1 MPPSLLPTRKRNAP
15 PSFDGGPKPQRRRI
29 SANRAV
35 SEGDHLQDVSGTS
48 MSKTAAKMLT
58 PETLGLKEYLGE
70 EAADAARAN
79 RPNHLYLAVY
89 LKGRETAPRD
99 ASELK
104 SPRAQAIAAKVVTKV
119 QMRVVPSIPGSYM
132 QRRRAQQELRAA
144 AVAEMMR
151 SGFAAP
157 ISDTDPDA

>member
-1 MPPSLLPTRKRNAP
+1 MPPPCSPLGNATP
-15 PSFDGGPKPQRRRI
+15 RRALTEGQSHREGA
-29 SANRAV
+29 SAPI
-35 SEGDHLQDVSGTS
+35 EQGDHLQDVSGTS

-79 RPNHLYLAVY
+79 HPNHL
-89 LKGRETAPRD
+89 ETAPRD

>member
-1 MPPSLLPTRKRNAP
+1 MPPPCSPLGNATP
-15 PSFDGGPKPQRRRI
+15 RRALTEGQSHREGA
-29 SANRAV
+29 SAPI
-35 SEGDHLQDVSGTS
+35 EQGDHLKDVSGTS

-79 RPNHLYLAVY
+79 HPIIC
-89 LKGRETAPRD
+89 RETTPRD

-132 QRRRAQQELRAA
+132 QRRCAQQELRAA